1 MATNTVNHGLLNR
14 MARFIRG
21 QSDGA
26 DQAGV
31 SEQTQDSEFN
41 KSALKERIERK
52 RQDDIIRRRE
62 FDQLRKLRDT
72 SPLIAGTAPPAR
84 ISVFQNSAGFN
95 QDDRALTVKKI
106 DYIEAVMSK
115 NWLDRKPSPSE
126 TRSSQDTVPVS
137 LLSAVAHSASS
148 PMLNKQVGQPQKESD
163 LTSDASKAKP
173 KAPAQ
178 SQTPLPQIILPLHV
192 TPEDQFDFTK
202 VNSSAPVASAVGV
215 SASPPALTVARP
227 GAASSVPA
235 ASPAVP
241 RPFLRSRRGGLD
253 SGMGVFSSSQ
263 IGTIEL
269 GSNAASPELQ
279 EAAIRFAEGD
289 EAGAEETLLAA
300 LNANNTEPELG
311 QGYCVAL
318 FDLYRGTGQQASFD
332 EVAIDFA
339 QRFGKSAPEWFSTPE
354 LLGRNGVLPSVSET
368 VVRPVLSRQ
377 IVWECPATLDLLA
390 MKALQASLALNDL
403 PKHLNWAGL
412 KEIAPD
418 AAKELAELFARWC
431 AQPVELRFAGTE
443 SLTAVLEANT
453 PSSDMRVDKMW
464 WQLRL
469 STLRILRMHDDFE
482 STALDFC
489 VVYELSPPSWVDPLC
504 TCVHELIVEESP
516 VSVYDSVHPESA
528 AMGLDTGSVPV
539 FELTGEVLGH
549 SAVGLEALQE
559 WCTDAQAVIV
569 SCALLVRVDFTAAG
583 NLLNWV
589 ADRQAKGCQIQFRD
603 VPRLVAAF
611 FSVIGIDEHAA
622 VVLRIR

>member
-1 MATNTVNHGLLNR
+1 

-26 DQAGV
+26 DQSSV

-62 FDQLRKLRDT
+62 FDQLRKLRNT
-72 SPLIAGTAPPAR
+72 SPLIAGVTPPTR

-126 TRSSQDTVPVS
+126 IRSSQDTVPVS
-137 LLSAVAHSASS
+137 LLGAVANPSS
-148 PMLNKQVGQPQKESD
+148 PVLNQRVGQSQKESG
-163 LTSDASKAKP
+163 LASDASKAKP

-178 SQTPLPQIILPLHV
+178 SQTPLPQITLPLHI

-202 VNSSAPVASAVGV
+202 VNASAPVAAAMR
-215 SASPPALTVARP
+215 ASPSPAALAVARP
-227 GAASSVPA
+227 GVASPVPA

-253 SGMGVFSSSQ
+253 SGMGSFSSSQ

-289 EAGAEETLLAA
+289 EAGAEEALLAA

-311 QGYCVAL
+311 QSYCAAL

-354 LLGRNGVLPSVSET
+354 LLARNGALPSVSET

-390 MKALQASLALNDL
+390 MKALQASLTLNDL
-403 PKHLNWAGL
+403 PKHLNWANL

-443 SLTAVLEANT
+443 SLAAVLEANT

-469 STLRILRMHDDFE
+469 STLRILRMRDDFE

-504 TCVHELIVEESP
+504 TCVHELFVEESP
-516 VSVYDSVHPESA
+516 ASVYDSVHPESA
-528 AMGLDTGSVPV
+528 AMGLDAGSVPV
-539 FELTGEVLGH
+539 FELTGEVLGY
-549 SAVGLEALQE
+549 SAAALEALQE
-559 WCTDAQAVIV
+559 WRTTDAQAVIV

-589 ADRQAKGCQIQFRD
+589 ADRQAQGCQIQFRD